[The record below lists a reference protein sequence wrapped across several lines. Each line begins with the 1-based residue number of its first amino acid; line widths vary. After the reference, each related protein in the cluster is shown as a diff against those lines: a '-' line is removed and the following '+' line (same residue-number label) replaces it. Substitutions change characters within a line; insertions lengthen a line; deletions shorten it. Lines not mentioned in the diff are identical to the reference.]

1 MSWASRRRFSYL
13 TGILV
18 FFLVVV
24 GGPIAYTILSVPA
37 TCIDGTQNQGETDI
51 DKGGPCPLLD
61 ERLLS
66 PSSILWARSFR
77 VRDGVYNSVA
87 YIQNSNKEA
96 GTGRVGYRFGLYD
109 SSNVLVAEKE
119 GATFIMPGAVTPIFA
134 GPIDTGNRVVTHT
147 YFEFTEPVLWERMI
161 DRKADILV
169 TDKQVF
175 TPESAPRV
183 TARVENTS
191 VSVLEDIHFV
201 VAVFDTAGNTIASS
215 ETLLPRLE
223 PRETKEIVFTWPTA
237 FPSRPSR
244 VDVIP
249 LVAPTSALR

>member
-1 MSWASRRRFSYL
+1 MSWASRRRLIYL
-13 TGILV
+13 TGIAV
-18 FFLVVV
+18 FLLIVI
-24 GGPIAYTILSVPA
+24 GGPIAYKVLSVPA
-37 TCIDGTQNQGETDI
+37 TCVDGKQNQGETDI
-51 DKGGPCPLLD
+51 DKGGPCPMLD

-77 VRDGVYNSVA
+77 IRDGAYNSVA

-109 SSNVLVAEKE
+109 SANVLVAEKE
-119 GATFIMPGAVTPIFA
+119 GFTFIMPGAVTPIFA

-147 YFEFTEPVLWERMI
+147 YFEFTEPVLWERMV
-161 DRKADILV
+161 DRKADISV

-175 TPESAPRV
+175 APESSPRV
-183 TARVENTS
+183 TALVENTS
-191 VSVLEDIHFV
+191 VASLENTLFV
-201 VAVFDTAGNTIASS
+201 VAVFDTAGNAIAAS
-215 ETLLPRLE
+215 ETLLQRLE
-223 PRETKEIVFTWPTA
+223 PREAREIVFTWPTA

-249 LVAPTSALR
+249 LVAPVSALR